1 MVTLVPM
8 AGGREFGANTDTC
21 PPYRTACA
29 AEWYHRYSVCELQLS
44 CGRHHSAR
52 LSCQRKATIL
62 GQKQNMR
69 NIRKGICELFLTT
82 RKNLKPFVAKSDG
95 GRRCLHNVNGGHII
109 SRIWEHFAFMLYR
122 APTKEGRKTH
132 RREDDLE
139 KMASLLLRAQRNAT
153 NVITVTPGVDPV
165 SVLRIPV
172 ISVCGVFV
180 QTDVN

>member
-1 MVTLVPM
+1 MNITGAGKNKEGRQKRLEINRDMGLQEPLARNKDGGDQNILKLGGNERMVTLVPM

-82 RKNLKPFVAKSDG
+82 RKNLKPVVAKS
-95 GRRCLHNVNGGHII
+95 
-109 SRIWEHFAFMLYR
+109 
-122 APTKEGRKTH
+122 
-132 RREDDLE
+132 
-139 KMASLLLRAQRNAT
+139 
-153 NVITVTPGVDPV
+153 
-165 SVLRIPV
+165 
-172 ISVCGVFV
+172 
-180 QTDVN
+180 